1 MTTSHLTPR
10 GDRTATSGTPGRD
23 ADRAYRRA
31 WWSLALFPVS
41 VVLAFLV
48 GEGIF
53 SLLSNGEGDPGVWT
67 VLLAAVPALGV
78 MVVPGALALQQ
89 GRKARRLGR
98 RDGMVPA
105 IVGAV
110 VALGFVGLNAASYL
124 IGLLVD

>member
-1 MTTSHLTPR
+1 MTTSHLAPQ
-10 GDRTATSGTPGRD
+10 GDASATSRIPDRD
-23 ADRAYRRA
+23 ADRAYHRA

-48 GEGIF
+48 GEGLLT
-53 SLLSNGEGDPGVWT
+53 LLSDGDPGVWT
-67 VLLAAVPALGV
+67 VLLAALPALGV
-78 MVVPGALALQQ
+78 MVVPGALAVHQ
-89 GRKARRLGR
+89 GRRARRLGR

-105 IVGAV
+105 IVGTV